1 MYDFLRRPLWM
12 LSHVLVALLILAMIG
27 LGFWQR
33 ARWQEV
39 QQQSDMYQSRID
51 APAVPLGEV
60 LDPEVTDVGNF
71 PEDLRYRRV
80 VVTGTYDVDAEVG
93 VRNRSQGGAPGAWV
107 LTPLVADDG
116 TAVPVVRGWIPLAI
130 AEGGPPFAGAEPPD
144 GEVTVTGILQPSQE
158 RGTFGGEDPASGR
171 LDDLARVD
179 VTRFAAQLDAPVT
192 PAWIQLDGQD
202 PPQVPAAEG
211 ASALP
216 APVAV
221 ELRSPW
227 TNISYMVQWWIFAAI
242 AAIGYPLVLRRLAR
256 RRAQGGDV
264 PVDSEPPV
272 GARA

>member
-12 LSHVLVALLILAMIG
+12 LSHVLVALLVLAMIA

-39 QQQSDMYQSRID
+39 QEQSDLYRSRID
-51 APAVPLGEV
+51 AGAVPLERV
-60 LDPEVTDVGNF
+60 LDPALDVGDF
-71 PEDLRYRRV
+71 PDGLRYRRV
-80 VVTGTYDVDAEVG
+80 VATGRYDVEAEVG
-93 VRNRSQGGAPGAWV
+93 IRNRSQGGAPGAWV
-107 LTPLVADDG
+107 LTPLVGDDG

-130 AEGGPPFAGAEPPD
+130 AEGGPPFAGAEPPG

-158 RGTFGGEDPASGR
+158 RGTFGGEDPATGR
-171 LDDLARVD
+171 LEDLARVD
-179 VTRFAAQLDAPVT
+179 VSRFAAQLDAPVA

-202 PPQVPAAEG
+202 PPQVAAT
-211 ASALP
+211 ASAAALP

-227 TNISYMVQWWIFAAI
+227 TNVSYMVQWWIFAAI
-242 AAIGYPLVLRRLAR
+242 AAVGYPLVLRRLAR

-272 GARA
+272 GASA